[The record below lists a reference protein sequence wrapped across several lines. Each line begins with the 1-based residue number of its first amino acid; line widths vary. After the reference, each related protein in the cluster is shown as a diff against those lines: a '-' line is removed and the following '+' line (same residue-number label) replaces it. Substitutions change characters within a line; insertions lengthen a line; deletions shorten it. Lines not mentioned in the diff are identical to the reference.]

1 MLGTQDIK
9 EMIGGLSA
17 SEANCILRPLRE
29 NGIITS
35 SCYRQIYEELTKK
48 EILAKHTAKIS
59 QHADGRWRTYVV
71 TAEGKK
77 RQLVRTVR
85 SKLEDD
91 IVQNYKEVHN
101 IAGNGP
107 SFKTCYFRWREL
119 HDMKTSENT
128 QAKYDTDYR
137 RYFEGEDV
145 EKFVFKKIIELSLCR
160 GAAKSLLNYIKGTF
174 RSAKNNRTIKE
185 DVTKDIQRSE
195 FFCKCVD
202 VERKPDAVL
211 VPDQDWK
218 LLYERLQRD
227 FQDTPAFM
235 PTYAIMMAAFTGMR
249 VGELAVL
256 QWEDIKIDPV
266 SGRSYI
272 LISRSERY
280 NVKSKTYSIGEV
292 KNQRVRA
299 YPVTPQI
306 YDLLTKIKK
315 AQLQNNILNEWIFS
329 DGEGGNIHK
338 RNISDCLKNRCK
350 QIGITPKG
358 IHAFR
363 RQINSDMRCDGVSAV
378 ITSSLIGNTE
388 AVNEKYYTFD
398 VTGMEEKERIV
409 EMTNKKRLAA
419 AGQ

>member
-235 PTYAIMMAAFTGMR
+235 PTYAIMMAA
-249 VGELAVL
+249 
-256 QWEDIKIDPV
+256 
-266 SGRSYI
+266 
-272 LISRSERY
+272 LIY
-280 NVKSKTYSIGEV
+280 
-292 KNQRVRA
+292 
-299 YPVTPQI
+299 
-306 YDLLTKIKK
+306 
-315 AQLQNNILNEWIFS
+315 
-329 DGEGGNIHK
+329 
-338 RNISDCLKNRCK
+338 
-350 QIGITPKG
+350 
-358 IHAFR
+358 
-363 RQINSDMRCDGVSAV
+363 
-378 ITSSLIGNTE
+378 
-388 AVNEKYYTFD
+388 
-398 VTGMEEKERIV
+398 
-409 EMTNKKRLAA
+409 
-419 AGQ
+419 

>member
-9 EMIGGLSA
+9 EMIRGLSA

-128 QAKYDTDYR
+128 Q
-137 RYFEGEDV
+137 
-145 EKFVFKKIIELSLCR
+145 SLCR

-202 VERKPDAVL
+202 VERKSDAVL

-218 LLYERLQRD
+218 LLYERLQHD

-235 PTYAIMMAAFTGMR
+235 PPYAIMMAA
-249 VGELAVL
+249 
-256 QWEDIKIDPV
+256 
-266 SGRSYI
+266 
-272 LISRSERY
+272 LIY
-280 NVKSKTYSIGEV
+280 
-292 KNQRVRA
+292 
-299 YPVTPQI
+299 
-306 YDLLTKIKK
+306 
-315 AQLQNNILNEWIFS
+315 
-329 DGEGGNIHK
+329 
-338 RNISDCLKNRCK
+338 
-350 QIGITPKG
+350 
-358 IHAFR
+358 
-363 RQINSDMRCDGVSAV
+363 
-378 ITSSLIGNTE
+378 
-388 AVNEKYYTFD
+388 
-398 VTGMEEKERIV
+398 
-409 EMTNKKRLAA
+409 
-419 AGQ
+419 